1 MAGIEPLVSTDWL
14 AAELANGAADLR
26 VFECTVFLRRPTEG
40 GEAGGSAP
48 APYRIESGR
57 SAWAEGHIPGS
68 GFIDLVAELS
78 DPDTDLRF
86 MALPPDRLAAAFAA
100 RGVGAGTRV
109 VLYDR
114 ALNMW
119 ATRVW
124 WLLHSIGFDD
134 VAVLD
139 GGYRAWTADGRD
151 LTTDPA
157 PTHPPAELTP
167 RPRPGTLVGRDEV
180 VSATTDAGVCL
191 LNALSPD
198 QHEGRDASYGRR
210 GHIPSSTNVFA
221 AGLVDPATH
230 RYRPR
235 AELEAAFAEAG
246 VTGAGA
252 PGRVITWCGGGI
264 AATSDAFILR
274 LLGHRDLGVYDGSLS
289 DWVAAGLPL
298 EV

>member
-14 AAELANGAADLR
+14 AGELAADPGDLR
-26 VFECTVFLRRPTEG
+26 LFETTVFLRRPAEG
-40 GEAGGSAP
+40 AGGGTS
-48 APYRIESGR
+48 PYRVESGR
-57 SAWAEGHIPGS
+57 SAWADGHIPGS
-68 GFIDLVAELS
+68 GFIDLVDELS
-78 DPDTDLRF
+78 DPDTHLRF

-100 RGVGAGTRV
+100 RGIGDGTRV

-139 GGYRAWTADGRD
+139 GGLRAWKADGRE
-151 LTTDPA
+151 LSTAPE
-157 PTHPPAELTP
+157 PTHPPVELTA

-180 VSATTDAGVCL
+180 VAATTDGAVCL
-191 LNALSPD
+191 VNALSPD
-198 QHEGRDASYGRR
+198 LHEGRDASYGRPGR
-210 GHIPSSTNVFA
+210 IPSSTNVFA
-221 AGLVDPATH
+221 GGLVDPDTH

-235 AELEAAFAEAG
+235 NEIRADFERAG
-246 VTGAGA
+246 VLGAGA
-252 PGRVITWCGGGI
+252 PGRVVTWCGGGI
-264 AATSDAFILR
+264 AATSDAFILH